1 MSAYSNLSPTRS
13 LLWSTLFSLIG
24 FCISFGIVYWI
35 GTKDLG
41 LCFVIALAMA
51 GSASAAKQ
59 EVMSFGK
66 NLVPIF
72 QSIDD
77 NINGL
82 IAERDRL
89 EQEIDELSDRVKE
102 LDSRIDDLEDR

>member
-1 MSAYSNLSPTRS
+1 MNGISKIGASDS
-13 LLWSTLFSLIG
+13 LLWTIVTSLIG
-24 FCISFGIVYWI
+24 FAISFGIVYWI

-59 EVMSFGK
+59 EVLSFGK
-66 NLVPIF
+66 NLYPIF
-72 QSIDD
+72 VSLDD

-82 IAERDRL
+82 ISEKERL
-89 EQEIDELSDRVKE
+89 EQELEEINDKIKD
-102 LDSRIDDLEDR
+102 LDSRLENLEA

>member
-1 MSAYSNLSPTRS
+1 MSAYDNLDPMKSM
-13 LLWSTLFSLIG
+13 LWTIIFNLIG
-24 FCISFGIVYWI
+24 FGISFGIVYWI

-51 GSASAAKQ
+51 SSASNAKQ
-59 EVMSFGK
+59 ELSFFIK
-66 NLVPIF
+66 KLLPIF

-82 IAERDRL
+82 ISEKDRL
-89 EQEIDELSDRVKE
+89 EQQIEELEEKVRALDCRIDELQA
-102 LDSRIDDLEDR
+102 

>member
-1 MSAYSNLSPTRS
+1 MSGYGNLGRSESFLWIAFLS
-13 LLWSTLFSLIG
+13 LLG

-51 GSASAAKQ
+51 GSTSAAKE

-66 NLVPIF
+66 KLFPIF
-72 QSIDD
+72 QSLDGH
-77 NINGL
+77 INNL
-82 IAERDRL
+82 
-89 EQEIDELSDRVKE
+89 IDEKNNLQEQIEELEEKVKA
-102 LDSRIDDLEDR
+102 LDYRIDDLESK